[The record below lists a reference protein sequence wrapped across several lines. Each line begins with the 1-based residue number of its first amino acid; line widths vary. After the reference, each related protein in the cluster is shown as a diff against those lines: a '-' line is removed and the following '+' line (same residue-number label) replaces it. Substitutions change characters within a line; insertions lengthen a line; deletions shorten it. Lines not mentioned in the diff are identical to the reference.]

1 MTGRAA
7 VTREQQRLDAVF
19 TRVDSLPSETELRS
33 DFARYLCV
41 LVSGFLETAVA
52 ELLLEHSRRC
62 AAPTIQRFVDS
73 KTSGFT
79 NANSEK
85 LLQLL
90 GSFDPEWRAA
100 AEKLLQDEF
109 KTAVDSVVSL
119 RHGIAHGRN
128 TGITYIR
135 VKDYYDAVKEVV
147 RGIADICVPEP

>member
-19 TRVDSLPSETELRS
+19 ARVDTLPSNAELRS

-52 ELLLEHSRRC
+52 ELILEHSRRS

-90 GSFDPEWRAA
+90 GSFDPEWRTA
-100 AEKLLQDEF
+100 AEGFLQDEF

-128 TGITYIR
+128 TSITYIR
-135 VKDYYDAVKEVV
+135 VKHYYDAVKEVV
-147 RGIADICVPEP
+147 RRIADICVPEP